1 MRTRAKFPTREQPV
15 VGCMRC
21 RQPLPTWK
29 PEPARI
35 MPDFLRPIAFAT
47 AVLLATAA
55 SAQSKIGLAA
65 PFEGPLAPLGQ
76 QMRDGAQLA
85 ATAAG
90 ATLIQV
96 DDRCSPEGGAAAA
109 RKLVAERVSVVV
121 GFLCT
126 EAIEAALPI
135 LAKEGIATITSGVRA
150 DWLTERRE
158 KTGWLV
164 WRIAPRADAEA
175 DAAAQILTR
184 RWRDAL
190 FAIVDDG
197 TIYGRDLSETLR
209 LAVEIGGLKPVFI
222 DTFRPQSEN
231 QIALVGRLRRAG
243 AARIFVGGD
252 RDDIAIIARDAA
264 SLDDDLTIVGGEALR
279 ASGEI
284 PIEPGVMMVGI
295 PEPAEKASPQVL
307 QRFADQGIQPEGYAL
322 PTHAAVEIAL
332 EALQRANASSQPL
345 PGILSGGTFTTS
357 IGPVTFDD
365 KGDLAE
371 NPYRLLRYDGT
382 RFLPVE

>member
-1 MRTRAKFPTREQPV
+1 
-15 VGCMRC
+15 
-21 RQPLPTWK
+21 
-29 PEPARI
+29 

-295 PEPAEKASPQVL
+295 PEPADKASPQVL

-345 PGILSGGTFTTS
+345 PGILSGGTFATS